1 MFKVFETVFVYC
13 KNLTYRALVIL
24 KLADYRT
31 NAFLNLF

>member
-24 KLADYRT
+24 KLADCT